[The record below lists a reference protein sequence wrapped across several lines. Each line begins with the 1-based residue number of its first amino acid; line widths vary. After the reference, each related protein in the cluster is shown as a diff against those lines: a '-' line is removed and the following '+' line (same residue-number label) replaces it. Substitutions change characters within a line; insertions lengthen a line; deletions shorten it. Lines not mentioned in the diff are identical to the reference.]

1 MMLREPGCN
10 AIVPLAEQPGGLRPM
25 QQDCMMDW
33 KLRRTFHAEGF
44 NEVANNPDVRPW
56 LQGPDGIVDLAPVIS
71 NPANFALWCDGGGFI
86 LVRHEP
92 GIYEVHSL
100 FSPESRGHSVAA
112 MRAGFA
118 YMFERTDADE
128 IVTTVGDDNRAA
140 LAFAKMAGFR
150 EVFRTADGARYSL
163 TLMDWALSRP
173 ELEQEGAAFH
183 ALLESVKIERNSERP
198 VHEDCSAHD
207 RMVGAAFR
215 MVMAGN
221 PAKAVGH
228 YNKWARMAGYAP
240 IGLVSVNPPVLDVV
254 DAVVEWTGDDMEVA
268 LCR

>member
-1 MMLREPGCN
+1 
-10 AIVPLAEQPGGLRPM
+10 
-25 QQDCMMDW
+25 MDW
-33 KLRRTFHAEGF
+33 RLRRTFNADGF
-44 NEVANNPDVRPW
+44 NAVANHADVRPW
-56 LQGPDGIVDLAPVIS
+56 LQAPDGPIDLTATIS
-71 NPANFALWCDGGGFI
+71 NPANFALWCDGGGFV

-100 FSPESRGHSVAA
+100 FAPEGRGHSVAA

-128 IVTTVGDDNRAA
+128 IVTTCADDNRAA
-140 LAFAKMAGFR
+140 LAFAKLAGFR
-150 EVFRTADGARYSL
+150 EVFRTADTGRYSL

-173 ELEQEGAAFH
+173 ELELEGATFH
-183 ALLESVKIERNSERP
+183 ALLESVKVANDSARP
-198 VHEDCSAHD
+198 VHEDCAAHD

-215 MVMAGN
+215 MVQAGN

-240 IGLVSVNPPVLDVV
+240 IGLISANPPVLDVV
-254 DAVVEWTGDDMEVA
+254 DAVIEWTGTDMEVA